1 MGLRWLYG
9 SGWRDLTRGNRKSGS
24 NKIHRGDLATKGEK
38 WRGDGTLFFFSS
50 LSFFFLSRL
59 PTLRTWVMSGVG
71 GGRGPWPKRSFTPR
85 KSYRHEYAWF
95 KIQEEYE
102 DSQDQRDF
110 FFLAMTKRNIVIS
123 FFENARNTFLS
134 VIFTRKF
141 KKKRTSSSR
150 EKRNYFYRD
159 RWDFIIPRND
169 LIITS
174 SWFKELRA
182 PVVFAISLHNVV
194 ARGGRWSTFE
204 SIIYAVTSNQN
215 HRFSVTRPVFHEPR
229 ILLKKKKK

>member
-110 FFLAMTKRNIVIS
+110 FLAITKRSIVIP
-123 FFENARNTFLS
+123 FFEDARNTFLS

-150 EKRNYFYRD
+150 EKRNYYFENS
-159 RWDFIIPRND
+159 IGEI
-169 LIITS
+169 S
-174 SWFKELRA
+174 SSSEM
-182 PVVFAISLHNVV
+182 I
-194 ARGGRWSTFE
+194 
-204 SIIYAVTSNQN
+204 
-215 HRFSVTRPVFHEPR
+215 
-229 ILLKKKKK
+229 